1 MNDPQGAS
9 SAVIPLRVVPVH
21 QDSSDPATRIPADGT
36 VPRAPEGEAHDVA
49 DLAAGA
55 PGPRDLDSVLASLRG
70 ADSVL
75 AFSEAAEPGPCTGS
89 FDGPDGDAD

>member
-1 MNDPQGAS
+1 MNDPQGTS
-9 SAVIPLRVVPVH
+9 SAAIPLHVVPVL

-36 VPRAPEGEAHDVA
+36 GPRAPEGEAHDVV
-49 DLAAGA
+49 DLAVGA

-70 ADSVL
+70 ADSVQ
-75 AFSEAAEPGPCTGS
+75 AFSEAAGPGPCTGA

>member
-1 MNDPQGAS
+1 MNGPQSAS
-9 SAVIPLRVVPVH
+9 SAAIPLRVFPVH

-36 VPRAPEGEAHDVA
+36 GPRACDEEAHDVA
-49 DLAAGA
+49 DLTSGA

-75 AFSEAAEPGPCTGS
+75 AFSEAAEPCTDA